1 MPYKIKRISSEKL
14 GTHYGLFIDS
24 TLIHYEFSRS
34 AAENVLKAMDSGQPL
49 YDVLFEQINKFCS
62 LKFHEELEKAN
73 KEIEQLKLE
82 LESSKRKAL
91 KPKKTEHTT
100 LPAIKSELEK
110 EASKLKSQD
119 LDQFSI
125 IELAKRH
132 SLSQVEIEELSTLL
146 KDMKSKNF
154 VYSNELS
161 KYIKHYNLGSKYPN
175 ISGIV
180 KMQNSS
186 DTWDFDGG
194 FPRNIYRIIC
204 QELSLVDQGTSA
216 KAIDFLSYKQ
226 LGA

>member
-91 KPKKTEHTT
+91 KPKKPEHTT
-100 LPAIKSELEK
+100 LPAIK
-110 EASKLKSQD
+110 
-119 LDQFSI
+119 
-125 IELAKRH
+125 
-132 SLSQVEIEELSTLL
+132 
-146 KDMKSKNF
+146 
-154 VYSNELS
+154 
-161 KYIKHYNLGSKYPN
+161 
-175 ISGIV
+175 
-180 KMQNSS
+180 
-186 DTWDFDGG
+186 
-194 FPRNIYRIIC
+194 
-204 QELSLVDQGTSA
+204 
-216 KAIDFLSYKQ
+216 
-226 LGA
+226 